1 MFAAEPGREQVWV
14 EAGRQTPGSGR
25 VARML
30 IVVAALFFALGATV
44 GRGTLD
50 PWIAYVEAWMQG
62 PPAPS
67 VKPPAPVDQL
77 SSAAPD
83 SQETSQ
89 QEGSGAS
96 GDQAGAAQ
104 QSPNE
109 TRGSDRRVGRSS
121 PRAKWGGGCKAEW
134 VKKRAA
140 QRPMQRLCRYTRD
153 AH

>member
-1 MFAAEPGREQVWV
+1 
-14 EAGRQTPGSGR
+14 
-25 VARML
+25 ML
-30 IVVAALFFALGATV
+30 IVAAALFFALGATV

-50 PWIAYVEAWMQG
+50 PWIAYVEAWVQG
-62 PPAPS
+62 PAAPS

-104 QSPNE
+104 QAPHEKAGANPRE
-109 TRGSDRRVGRSS
+109 GGKAPSDTQG
-121 PRAKWGGGCKAEW
+121 
-134 VKKRAA
+134 A
-140 QRPMQRLCRYTRD
+140 QDIHGQHEGP
-153 AH
+153 